1 MKRIRLILVLVAV
14 GILLVIFAFGISAIQ
29 NTLNPKFNIN
39 MSKTTVI
46 KEMKSLD
53 RLETAQFTIEK
64 VIDAGTNGGSDFQQL
79 LFGDKLLLIAHGQV
93 IAGFDMAKIQD
104 SDVVVD
110 GSTLH
115 LTLPAPEILVS
126 TLDNSQT
133 RVYDRRTGLLN
144 KGNKDLE
151 SAARESATQA
161 ITQAACQ
168 GQILTQA
175 SNNARQQL
183 TTLFKTLGF
192 TTVVIDIP
200 SGSC

>member
-1 MKRIRLILVLVAV
+1 MKRIRLVLVLLVV
-14 GILLVIFAFGISAIQ
+14 VILLVIFAFGISAIQ

-46 KEMKSLD
+46 KEMKSLN
-53 RLETAQFTIEK
+53 RLETASFTIEK
-64 VIDAGTNGGSDFQQL
+64 VIDAGTNGNDFQQL
-79 LFGDKLLLIAHGQV
+79 LFGDKLLLIANGQV
-93 IAGFDMAKIQD
+93 IAGFDMSKIQE
-104 SDVVVD
+104 SDVAVE

-126 TLDNSQT
+126 SLDNSQT

-151 SAARESATQA
+151 SAARESATQV